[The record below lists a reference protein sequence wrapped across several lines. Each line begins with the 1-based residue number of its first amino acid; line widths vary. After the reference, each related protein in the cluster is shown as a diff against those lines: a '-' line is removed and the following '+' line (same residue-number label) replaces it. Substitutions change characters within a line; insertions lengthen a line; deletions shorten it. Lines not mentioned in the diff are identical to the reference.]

1 MEKGYLG
8 NANGVIYIIIYPSL
22 GSYDVMFV
30 KLVSLPETFRGEEK
44 VWEGR
49 DEARLPASVEGL
61 LPWAAMGRRTVDSN
75 DAESQEPSESVQTRR
90 DEDTRIL
97 FGVTVKDGPHRT
109 PHSRWAAE
117 GCSALL

>member
-44 VWEGR
+44 VREGR

-61 LPWAAMGRRTVDSN
+61 LPWAAMGGHGTEN
-75 DAESQEPSESVQTRR
+75 
-90 DEDTRIL
+90 
-97 FGVTVKDGPHRT
+97 G
-109 PHSRWAAE
+109 
-117 GCSALL
+117 